1 MLAYAKWLAYFSFLP
16 TLQPS
21 EKVCWNKICLEYN
34 SCHKRSRLRSR
45 HFSCCTLHF
54 QVGIDGKSLR
64 LNYVRYTASLKLKNG
79 PHYATIVPLRKSMR
93 TMEENAACS
102 FCMKDS
108 ISIKIRRMLIRL
120 NYVFCTSQI
129 VLSDLEQS
137 RVLLIN
143 KPYTQDVLSTVILWV
158 T

>member
-1 MLAYAKWLAYFSFLP
+1 MTLKCWHMLNDLHIFLSFLHSK
-16 TLQPS
+16 PS

-93 TMEENAACS
+93 TMEENAAWFS
-102 FCMKDS
+102 YERFYFYKNKTNAS
-108 ISIKIRRMLIRL
+108 Y
-120 NYVFCTSQI
+120 NYIEF
-129 VLSDLEQS
+129 LYA
-137 RVLLIN
+137 IN
-143 KPYTQDVLSTVILWV
+143 SNDFRKV
-158 T
+158 

>member
-1 MLAYAKWLAYFSFLP
+1 MKFHDRTDITANTFCFAVQYDFEMLAYAKWLAYFSFLP

-93 TMEENAACS
+93 TMEENAAS
-102 FCMKDS
+102 FLYERFYFYKNKTNANYNYIEFLHS
-108 ISIKIRRMLIRL
+108 INSHNFRK
-120 NYVFCTSQI
+120 V
-129 VLSDLEQS
+129 
-137 RVLLIN
+137 
-143 KPYTQDVLSTVILWV
+143 W
-158 T
+158 

>member
-1 MLAYAKWLAYFSFLP
+1 MAPLVCKDNRWPHLNMFCFGAQDDFEMLTYAKWLAYFYFPP
-16 TLQPS
+16 TLQLS

-34 SCHKRSRLRSR
+34 SCHERSRLRSR

-93 TMEENAACS
+93 TMEENAVWFS
-102 FCMKDS
+102 YERFYFYK
-108 ISIKIRRMLIRL
+108 
-120 NYVFCTSQI
+120 
-129 VLSDLEQS
+129 
-137 RVLLIN
+137 N
-143 KPYTQDVLSTVILWV
+143 KTNAIFICYKQQ
-158 T
+158 